1 MKSTAVSS
9 SQWAILNLEWPE
21 FTSNDLK
28 IVLKINLCFRIGKK
42 KLGISEV
49 VVGRPLFI
57 LNEIYST
64 EKTYVNNLNALVTVY
79 QEPMQGMIFQFFRM
93 SVSK

>member
-1 MKSTAVSS
+1 MTFV
-9 SQWAILNLEWPE
+9 
-21 FTSNDLK
+21 
-28 IVLKINLCFRIGKK
+28 FRIGKK

-49 VVGRPLFI
+49 VIGRPLFI

-79 QEPMQGMIFQFFRM
+79 QEPMQGMICRSNVEPPISPFRNQ
-93 SVSK
+93 STWLNRL

>member
-1 MKSTAVSS
+1 MKSRRFFSESVSRFKPWMTWNYLKWP
-9 SQWAILNLEWPE
+9 QNNLE
-21 FTSNDLK
+21 
-28 IVLKINLCFRIGKK
+28 INLCFRIGKK

-93 SVSK
+93 LLSK

>member
-1 MKSTAVSS
+1 MT
-9 SQWAILNLEWPE
+9 
-21 FTSNDLK
+21 FY
-28 IVLKINLCFRIGKK
+28 FRIGKK

-79 QEPMQGMIFQFFRM
+79 QEPMQGMIFHAATLILDPLYQQLRCCGFPDLQLNNEM
-93 SVSK
+93 IWISLSILTSED

>member
-1 MKSTAVSS
+1 MTTV
-9 SQWAILNLEWPE
+9 
-21 FTSNDLK
+21 
-28 IVLKINLCFRIGKK
+28 FRIGKK

-79 QEPMQGMIFQFFRM
+79 QEPMQGMICLVILEGDDSSTIIVR
-93 SVSK
+93 